1 VLKTTL
7 RHYLEQVY
15 PNQDLVFWFDPLELR
30 EDPNNHTI
38 HVSFP
43 HPLFGQWFMHTVRQD
58 FEAHAKSC
66 LHAPLVYGYPPHPPK
81 SGPENPAEAQ
91 WPQSGAGPET
101 PDTKKSLFLPSA
113 DHTFSTFLV
122 NKKNDFPLAA
132 AKKAAL
138 QADNPPHSPFIL
150 YGQSGTGKTH
160 LLDAMANAVTSAF
173 PRMPL
178 HYGYPDSICR
188 LLPNDAGQAVFL
200 DDVQRICLF
209 PDLQDQFTLFLDR
222 LAQSKGFVVCAFDDH
237 PASCPYLL
245 PKLLSR
251 LSAGLVLELKKPDL
265 DIRRRYVHVKN
276 EQFGIGISKEQEL
289 LIAQRYQDFRSIDGI
304 LARIVTYRS
313 TINCHEDIRTI
324 LEQEKERK
332 VLTPEDIIAAIARHY
347 DVAPEKLTAK
357 NRNKTLTLP
366 RQISIFLIREL
377 LGLSLVHL
385 GKIFGGRDHSSVLY
399 SVKKI
404 EELRKS
410 NKDAH
415 KTITELKHL
424 CLSKT

>member
-15 PNQDLVFWFDPLELR
+15 PNRDLAFWFDPLELR
-30 EDPNNHTI
+30 EDPSNHTI

-43 HPLFGQWFMHTVRQD
+43 HLLFGQWFMHTVRQD

-66 LHAPLVYGYPPHPPK
+66 LQAPLVYNYPPPPP
-81 SGPENPAEAQ
+81 SDPENASAAR
-91 WPQSGAGPET
+91 WPQNGVDPEI
-101 PDTKKSLFLPSA
+101 PDTRKSLFQPSA
-113 DHTFSTFLV
+113 DHTFVTFLV

-132 AKKAAL
+132 AKKAVL
-138 QADNPPHSPFIL
+138 QADNPDHSPFVL

-160 LLDAMANAVTSAF
+160 LLDAMVNAVKSAF

-178 HYGYPDSICR
+178 YYGYLDGICPI
-188 LLPNDAGQAVFL
+188 LPNNTGQAVFL

-222 LAQSKGFVVCAFDDH
+222 LAHSKGFVVCAFDDH

-265 DIRRRYVHVKN
+265 DIRRRYVHLKN
-276 EQFGIGISKEQEL
+276 EQSGIGISKEQEL

-332 VLTPEDIIAAIARHY
+332 VLTPEDIIAVIARYY
-347 DVAPEKLTAK
+347 DVAPEKLAAK
-357 NRNKTLTLP
+357 NRDKTLTLP
-366 RQISIFLIREL
+366 RQISMFLTREL

-404 EELRKS
+404 EELRKQ

-415 KTITELKHL
+415 KTVTELKHL